1 MSQSLGR
8 EERLRSRKWM
18 ERLRHQ
24 GIAVKT
30 PSLILVYM
38 PVEQGVFSTSQTS
51 VMFSVSKRLYKR
63 AVDRNR
69 IKRLLRESFRRQKE
83 IIQPV
88 VINKQVHCMMQ
99 FIFTGKQ
106 LPEYTYVY
114 SRVSD
119 LLKRMLK
126 QLAANAEPSKKF
138 NENEK

>member
-1 MSQSLGR
+1 
-8 EERLRSRKWM
+8 M

>member
-8 EERLRSRKWM
+8 NERLRSRKWM

-30 PSLILVYM
+30 PSLILVYL
-38 PVEQGVFSTSQTS
+38 PVEESTFPSS
-51 VMFSVSKRLYKR
+51 SSSAMFSVSKRIYKR

-69 IKRLLRESFRRQKE
+69 IKRLMRESYRKQKE
-83 IIQPV
+83 IVHPV
-88 VINKQVHCMMQ
+88 LSNNQKHCMMQ

-114 SRVSD
+114 SRVSE

-126 QLAANAEPSKKF
+126 QLSAAADPLKKQY
-138 NENEK
+138 ENEK

>member
-8 EERLRSRKWM
+8 EERLRTRKWM